1 MGIRMRDGFEKY
13 QEVESMDGI
22 VTFGYR
28 AEKSRRKVTY
38 CRNDNSL
45 ILTAS

>member
-1 MGIRMRDGFEKY
+1 MRNGFEKY
-13 QEVESMDGI
+13 QEVESMDEI

-28 AEKSRRKVTY
+28 AEKSGRKVTY

-45 ILTAS
+45 IPTAS